1 MADAED
7 ETWED
12 WEEGED
18 ECVSLFAQA
27 VCPSGQ
33 AALALD
39 KADYGFDLAA
49 LKAKLGLD
57 LYGMIKVHCC
67 RNMLTCKTCTL
78 YCNYTIATSCCYISL
93 DEHEY
98 FALVSWLH
106 AQVVNFVRSRVAAAG
121 GGSQELAAALVAEIE
136 SADNTAVLQGDKY
149 LQPFLEDDALL
160 FSLDQVHTALPNINN
175 AIVQY

>member
-33 AALALD
+33 AALARD

-49 LKAKLGLD
+49 VKAKLDLD
-57 LYGMIKVHCC
+57 LYGMIK
-67 RNMLTCKTCTL
+67 
-78 YCNYTIATSCCYISL
+78 
-93 DEHEY
+93 
-98 FALVSWLH
+98 
-106 AQVVNFVRSRVAAAG
+106 VVNFVRSRVAAAG
-121 GGSQELAAALVAEIE
+121 GASKELAAALIAEIAAVD
-136 SADNTAVLQGDKY
+136 STVLQGDKY

-160 FSLDQVHTALPNINN
+160 FSLDQLAFDSDSDGEDDDTITKPLQQLAVTDGTSSSSSTATINGSSSSSSGTD
-175 AIVQY
+175 AS